1 MLLDISSGS
10 DLLLLICHSSGREPK
25 ATLLPP
31 ALAGFSWILT
41 DPRSTAIAAA
51 GAQREYVDLKSK
63 ASTLIY
69 TQPLK
74 RETKQEVKMHTG
86 DLAMLARWDSV

>member
-41 DPRSTAIAAA
+41 NPWSTAISAA
-51 GAQREYVDLKSK
+51 GAQREFVDLKSK
-63 ASTLIY
+63 PSTSIY
-69 TQPLK
+69 TEPLK
-74 RETKQEVKMHTG
+74 REAEQEVKMHRG
-86 DLAMLARWDSV
+86 DLAMLAC

>member
-41 DPRSTAIAAA
+41 DPQSRAISAA
-51 GAQREYVDLKSK
+51 GTQRGYVDLKSK
-63 ASTLIY
+63 PSTLIY
-69 TQPLK
+69 TEPLK
-74 RETKQEVKMHTG
+74 QETKPEVKM
-86 DLAMLARWDSV
+86 R